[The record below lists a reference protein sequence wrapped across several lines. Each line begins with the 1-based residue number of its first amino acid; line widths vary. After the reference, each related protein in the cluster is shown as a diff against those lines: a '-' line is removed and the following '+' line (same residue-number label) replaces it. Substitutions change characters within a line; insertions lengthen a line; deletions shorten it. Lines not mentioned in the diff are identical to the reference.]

1 MGITKKFEKTLL
13 ISLLAVVVLAMLPLH
28 TIGEPVE
35 GVSPMSSNSKVSIRV
50 NGVAVRKI
58 NEEREKMSL
67 TMELTLELGEKRKEL
82 IPIKLVGGT
91 ITIDG
96 ISYSVSEAKGV
107 VLLQRNVILLRLSCD
122 GGSITLALHI
132 KYFWMGGG
140 LFAVRGTG
148 ASNDEGGR
156 MLTVFRGTAR
166 VS

>member
-1 MGITKKFEKTLL
+1 MGITKKIEETLL

-28 TIGEPVE
+28 TTGEPDE
-35 GVSPMSSNSKVSIRV
+35 GVSPMSSNSMVSIRV
-50 NGVAVRKI
+50 NGVAIRKI
-58 NEEREKMSL
+58 DEKNERTRL
-67 TMELTLELGEKRKEL
+67 TMDLTLELGVKRKEL
-82 IPIKLVGGT
+82 IPVKSVKGT
-91 ITIDG
+91 ITIG
-96 ISYSVSEAKGV
+96 EKSYSVSEAKGV

-148 ASNDEGGR
+148 AFNDEGGR
-156 MLTVFRGTAR
+156 MLIVFRGTAH